1 MRAACV
7 LIWRPVRDSDY
18 FARATSRNEASA
30 CPVAGHVA
38 HDRDFLRLGRVV
50 AHRTIAHAFSV
61 AQLARALRSR
71 TVQLAATIR
80 GMRYAFTGVKE
91 VLAKANPPKSGDD
104 LAGVSARDAVER
116 VAARAVLADLT
127 LRELRENPVVPY
139 EQDEL
144 TRLVEDELHEPAFR
158 AVAHLTVG
166 QFREWLLD
174 IRTTG
179 ATLRSV
185 APGLTPEMVAA
196 AAKLMSNFDLMT
208 VGAKCEVVVRA
219 NNTLGLPGRLSSRC
233 QPNHPSDDVQG
244 ILASAR
250 EGLAYGCGDAVIG
263 INPATDT
270 AESTAEILR
279 VIDDLCKRNE
289 IPTQH
294 CVLSHVTV
302 QMKALELGCPMD
314 LMFQSVAGTEQA
326 NASFGISAA
335 LLDDAWALIKQK
347 GTAKGPNRMYFESGQ
362 GSALSSQSHHGADQV
377 TIEARCYGLARRYDP
392 FLVNTVVG
400 FIGPEY
406 LEDGPQIS
414 RAALEDHCMGK
425 LMGLPMGCDAC
436 FTYHARMTQ
445 DELESLKVLLGVAGC
460 TYLMSMPVGDDIML
474 NYQSTSYHDIA
485 TLRRL
490 LHKRPTPEFDAWLTS
505 RGIWAGDGPGPRFG
519 DVSAVR

>member
-1 MRAACV
+1 
-7 LIWRPVRDSDY
+7 
-18 FARATSRNEASA
+18 
-30 CPVAGHVA
+30 
-38 HDRDFLRLGRVV
+38 
-50 AHRTIAHAFSV
+50 
-61 AQLARALRSR
+61 
-71 TVQLAATIR
+71 VQLASTIR
-80 GMRYAFTGVKE
+80 GVRYAFASVTE

-104 LAGVSARDAVER
+104 LAGISARDAVER
-116 VAARAVLADLT
+116 VAARAALADLT
-127 LRELRENPVVPY
+127 LRELREHPVVPY
-139 EQDEL
+139 ERDEL
-144 TRLVEDELHEPAFR
+144 TRYVEDELDAPAF
-158 AVAHLTVG
+158 AAIGHLTVG

-174 IRTTG
+174 IATTG
-179 ATLRSV
+179 AMLRAV
-185 APGLTPEMVAA
+185 APGLTPEMAA
-196 AAKLMSNFDLMT
+196 ATCKLMSNFDLMT

-233 QPNHPSDDVQG
+233 QPNHPTDDVEG

-270 AESTAEILR
+270 AHSTAEILR
-279 VIDDLCKRNE
+279 VIDDLLRRNA

-302 QMKALELGCPMD
+302 QMKALQLGCPMD
-314 LMFQSVAGTEQA
+314 LMFQSLAGTEAA
-326 NASFGISAA
+326 NTAFGISGR
-335 LLDDAWALIKQK
+335 LLDEAWQLMKAK
-347 GTAKGPNRMYFESGQ
+347 GTTQGPNRMYFETGQ
-362 GSALSSQSHHGADQV
+362 GSALSSAAHHGADQV
-377 TIEARCYGLARRYDP
+377 TIEARAYGLARRYQP

-414 RAALEDHCMGK
+414 RAALEDHFMGK

-460 TYLMSMPVGDDIML
+460 SYLMALPVGDDIML
-474 NYQSTSYHDIA
+474 NYQSTSYHDIP

-490 LHKRPTPEFDAWLTS
+490 LGKRPTPEFEAWLDAK
-505 RGIWAGDGPGPRFG
+505 GIWCAEGPGPRFG
-519 DVSAVR
+519 EVDAVR